1 MDPQVAREVTI
12 VFSYYSTM
20 STDTIR
26 IETRYI
32 ARASPSQ
39 PAFVLQATCLAGS
52 YMLWIGTAED
62 GGRGDDESAKR
73 LVAQGSVARDWACAM
88 PPIQVRRSRPHGRH
102 GY

>member
-1 MDPQVAREVTI
+1 
-12 VFSYYSTM
+12 M

-88 PPIQVRRSRPHGRH
+88 PPIQVRRSRPRGRH
-102 GY
+102 GC